1 MSHLFPNVHRQLFCN
16 TTEPILPAVDHEVL
30 GPMMPAPTNNTA
42 TPVPAQENLVH
53 VLTANHEDPD
63 FWRYIQA
70 NFHFEF
76 EFEQNPT
83 LDSAKNVILKDEHF
97 PYDLPGFSVNM
108 VPPWSNEIG
117 YVKHGSRGK
126 QPCISGDTEK
136 LMTSGKQ
143 PSISGDTVKI
153 ISSFFPGDSYR
164 FDPIEICNVVH
175 FDSDSDCTST
185 ARTRHPQKKY
195 KAVKECAACE
205 YVGGQEHCDWIN
217 RVTGQTKQEAIPK
230 DMQNAKSPSDD
241 AYGKKS

>member
-1 MSHLFPNVHRQLFCN
+1 MSHLFLNVRRQLFCN
-16 TTEPILPAVDHEVL
+16 TTEPLLPAVDHEVL

-42 TPVPAQENLVH
+42 TPVLTQENLVL

-63 FWRYIQA
+63 FWRYLQA
-70 NFHFEF
+70 NFHVEF
-76 EFEQNPT
+76 EFKQNPT
-83 LDSAKNVILKDEHF
+83 LDSGFGVNV
-97 PYDLPGFSVNM
+97 

-175 FDSDSDCTST
+175 FDFDSDCTST
-185 ARTRHPQKKY
+185 ARTRHPQKRY
-195 KAVKECAACE
+195 KAV
-205 YVGGQEHCDWIN
+205 
-217 RVTGQTKQEAIPK
+217 
-230 DMQNAKSPSDD
+230 
-241 AYGKKS
+241 